1 MTMSL
6 GRAVAITFLSAL
18 GIMTWAK
25 HSRSEPV
32 YVAGCSGVYLG
43 KNYVLTAAH
52 CVDDP
57 DALFV
62 AINRED
68 ETQKYS
74 AVPVWVLPQ
83 KDFAVILLD
92 KQYARKAEKDEAKD
106 SDRGDYKLV
115 EIKEPVSWKAT
126 KVSCAYPELNRH
138 YTVKGFPGAAGY
150 TEVDSY
156 IASSKGK
163 HAYWA
168 VSYVAVAPI
177 YFGNSG
183 SGAYNADGSVEA
195 LIVGMVRGTSLAF
208 FVPTAE
214 ICNILP
220 SELR

>member
-1 MTMSL
+1 MTMSI
-6 GRAVAITFLSAL
+6 AKSTTIAFLTAL
-18 GIMTWAK
+18 GIMWAT

-52 CVDDP
+52 CVDNP
-57 DALFV
+57 DALYV

-68 ETQKYS
+68 EAVKYS
-74 AVPVWVLPQ
+74 AVPVWTLPQ
-83 KDFAVILLD
+83 KDFAVIQLD
-92 KQYARKAEKDEAKD
+92 KQYVRKADKDEAKD
-106 SDRGDYKLV
+106 SDRGDFKLV
-115 EIKEPVSWKAT
+115 EIKEPVTWKAT

-138 YTVKGFPGAAGY
+138 YTAKGFPGAAGY
-150 TEVDSY
+150 TEVDAY

-177 YFGNSG
+177 YRGNSG
-183 SGAYNADGSVEA
+183 SGLYLADDTVEG
-195 LIVGMVRGTSLAF
+195 LVVGMVLGTSLAF
-208 FVPTAE
+208 VIPTAE